1 MWIFLPGGGVAVHSS
16 TWESELWCS
25 SKTKAHLRP
34 TAGIFIFSTFIVYFT
49 SGLKMSPLFT
59 SSFLIIL
66 RYTYSS
72 SIAINRQSSTTGRGQ
87 DQSGYRTFGESFRI
101 YIFKLV
107 RFPQFWRFS
116 SWSALNIDFW
126 CQGWQD
132 PQCVIYY
139 HYYHHYHCHYYH
151 CQGWRDPQ
159 RGAVRGWP
167 LQPDLWRTRGK
178 WKQR

>member
-1 MWIFLPGGGVAVHSS
+1 MALLCTLQLERVSCGARPRPRPIFVQPQESS
-16 TWESELWCS
+16 SLVTLSL
-25 SKTKAHLRP
+25 
-34 TAGIFIFSTFIVYFT
+34 IVYFT

-126 CQGWQD
+126 CQGW
-132 PQCVIYY
+132 
-139 HYYHHYHCHYYH
+139 
-151 CQGWRDPQ
+151 RDPQ